1 MSRSLQEVV
10 DALGR
15 AGVLIDAPGARLS
28 PSPSITGLTA
38 DARRLERGMLFCAV
52 RGAVLDGHDFV
63 AAAAA
68 RGAAAALVE
77 VRQPAAIPQILV
89 RSGRRAAAIAAE
101 AWYGR
106 PAARLQL
113 IGVTGTNGKTTSV
126 ILARHVLS
134 ALWPMGAIGTLGAFD
149 PAGAPVESEAGNL
162 TTPGPIDL
170 QATLAELVDR
180 GARGV
185 AMEVSSHSLDQGR
198 VDGLTFRAAIFTNL
212 TRDHLDYH
220 ETFEAYFAAKS
231 KLIGYL
237 ADAGLAVINAD
248 DAAWARLPRVPRR
261 ITFSATTPAADVTAR
276 DVRVDAQG
284 ASFTLVTTQSSHPV
298 ALPLLGRFNVANALG
313 VAACA
318 VGLDVPPQVVAE
330 RLSTSPQVPG
340 RMERIAVDPCVVLR
354 DYAHTP
360 DALERALETVR
371 EVTSP
376 AGRVIVV
383 FGAGGDRDRG
393 KRAPM
398 GEIAARLAD
407 IAIVTSDNP
416 RTEDPEKI
424 LDDVEA
430 GMTGGGRG
438 GRGGRP
444 HYRVVDR
451 RAAIGQAL
459 ELAREGDTVL
469 LAGKGHETYQVVGT
483 TKEPFDEREVVR
495 SLGAN

>member
-1 MSRSLQEVV
+1 MSRPLQEVV
-10 DALGR
+10 DALAR
-15 AGVLIDAPGARLS
+15 AGVLIAAPPAAEL
-28 PSPSITGLTA
+28 PSISGLTA

-52 RGAVLDGHDFV
+52 RGAVLDGHTFV
-63 AAAAA
+63 ADAAG

-77 VRQPAAIPQILV
+77 ARQPVAIPQILV
-89 RSGRRAAAIAAE
+89 RNGRRAAALAAE

-106 PAARLQL
+106 PASRLQM

-126 ILARHVLS
+126 ILTRHVLS
-134 ALWPMGAIGTLGAFD
+134 ARWPMGAIGTLGCID
-149 PAGAPVESEAGNL
+149 PAGQPVESEAGNL

-170 QATLAELVDR
+170 QATLAALVAR
-180 GARGV
+180 GAAGV

-198 VDGLTFRAAIFTNL
+198 VDGLLFRAAIFTNL

-220 ETFEAYFAAKS
+220 ETFDAYFAAKA
-231 KLIGYL
+231 KLTGYL

-248 DAAWARLPRVPRR
+248 DAAWARLPRTPRR
-261 ITFSATTPAADVTAR
+261 ITFSATSKDADVVAH
-276 DVRVDAQG
+276 DVRLDAQG
-284 ASFTLVTTQSSHPV
+284 ARFTLVTAAGSHPV

-318 VGLDVPPQVVAE
+318 VGLDVPAHVVAE
-330 RLSTSPQVPG
+330 RLSSAPQVPG
-340 RMERIAVDPCVVLR
+340 RMERIAVDPSVVLR

-360 DALERALETVR
+360 DALERALETIR
-371 EVTSP
+371 EVTP
-376 AGRVIVV
+376 AGGRVIVV

-398 GEIAARLAD
+398 GEIAVRLAD
-407 IAIVTSDNP
+407 VAIATSDNP
-416 RTEDPEKI
+416 RTEDPERI

-430 GMTGGGRG
+430 GMEARA
-438 GRGGRP
+438 
-444 HYRVVDR
+444 HYRITDR
-451 RAAIGQAL
+451 KAAIAQAL
-459 ELAREGDTVL
+459 ELARAGDTIL

-483 TKEPFDEREVVR
+483 TKHPFDEREVVR

>member
-10 DALGR
+10 DALTR
-15 AGVLIDAPGARLS
+15 AGLLIDAPDGPL
-28 PSPSITGLTA
+28 PEITGLSA
-38 DARRLERGMLFCAV
+38 DARKIERGMLFCAV
-52 RGAVLDGHDFV
+52 RGAVQDGHQFIGD
-63 AAAAA
+63 AMG

-77 VRQPAAIPQILV
+77 TRQSAVTIPQVIV
-89 RSGRRAAAIAAE
+89 RNGRRAAAAAAE
-101 AWYGR
+101 AWYER
-106 PAARLQL
+106 PAARLQM

-126 ILARHVLS
+126 ILARHVLG
-134 ALWPMGAIGTLGAFD
+134 ALWPMGSIGTLGCLD
-149 PAGAPVESEAGNL
+149 PSGAPVESEAGNL

-170 QATLAELVDR
+170 QATLAALVAR
-180 GARGV
+180 GAQGV

-198 VDGLTFRAAIFTNL
+198 VDGLVFRAAIFTNL

-220 ETFEAYFAAKS
+220 ETFEAYFAAKA
-231 KLIGYL
+231 KLMGYL

-248 DAAWARLPRVPRR
+248 DAAWARLPHSPRR
-261 ITFSATTPAADVTAR
+261 ITFSATGSKADVTAR
-276 DVRVDAQG
+276 DVRVDAKG
-284 ASFTLVTTQSSHPV
+284 ARFTLVTTNGSYPV

-318 VGLDVPPQVVAE
+318 VGLDVPPRTVAE
-330 RLSTSPQVPG
+330 RLSSAPQVPG

-371 EVTSP
+371 EVTSQG
-376 AGRVIVV
+376 GRVIVV

-398 GEIAARLAD
+398 GEIAVRLAD
-407 IAIVTSDNP
+407 IAIATSDNP
-416 RTEDPEKI
+416 RTEDPERI

-430 GMTGGGRG
+430 GMGGRQ
-438 GRGGRP
+438 

-459 ELAREGDTVL
+459 ELAREGDTIL
-469 LAGKGHETYQVVGT
+469 LAGKGHETYQIIGT
-483 TKEPFDEREVVR
+483 KKEPFDEREVVR
-495 SLGAN
+495 GLGAD

>member
-1 MSRSLQEVV
+1 VTASLQDVV
-10 DALGR
+10 DALAR
-15 AGVLIDAPGARLS
+15 ADLLVEAPRSQRNGLPR
-28 PSPSITGLTA
+28 ITGLTA

-52 RGAVLDGHDFV
+52 RGAELDGHRFV
-63 AAAAA
+63 ADAAA

-77 VRQPAAIPQILV
+77 ARQPVAIPQIVV
-89 RSGRRAAAIAAE
+89 RDGRRAAAVAAE

-126 ILARHVLS
+126 ILSRHVLS
-134 ALWPMGAIGTLGAFD
+134 ALWPMGAIGTLGCID
-149 PAGAPVESEAGNL
+149 PAGRSVESEAGNL

-170 QATLAELVDR
+170 QATLAALVER
-180 GARGV
+180 GAEGV

-198 VDGLTFRAAIFTNL
+198 VDGLRFRAAIFTNL

-220 ETFEAYFAAKS
+220 HTFDAYFAAKA
-231 KLIGYL
+231 KLVGYL
-237 ADAGLAVINAD
+237 ADAGLAVINVD
-248 DAAWARLPRVPRR
+248 DAAWARLPSTPRR
-261 ITFSATTPAADVTAR
+261 ITFGEGAGADVMAQNVT
-276 DVRVDAQG
+276 VDAGG
-284 ASFTLVTTQSSHPV
+284 ARFTLVTPRGRHPV
-298 ALPLLGRFNVANALG
+298 TLPLLGRFNVANALG

-318 VGLDVPPQVVAE
+318 VGLDVPPAEVAE
-330 RLSTSPQVPG
+330 RLSTAPQVPG

-371 EVTSP
+371 DVTP
-376 AGRVIVV
+376 PGGRVIVV
-383 FGAGGDRDRG
+383 FGAGGDRDKG

-407 IAIVTSDNP
+407 IAIATSDNP
-416 RTEDPEKI
+416 RTEDPERI

-430 GMTGGGRG
+430 GMGT
-438 GRGGRP
+438 RP
-444 HYRVVDR
+444 HYRMADR
-451 RAAIGQAL
+451 RAALAQAL
-459 ELAREGDTVL
+459 ELARQGDTIL

-483 TKEPFDEREVVR
+483 IKEPFDEREIIR
-495 SLGAN
+495 GLGAA

>member
-1 MSRSLQEVV
+1 MSRSVREIV
-10 DALGR
+10 DALAR
-15 AGVLIDAPGARLS
+15 AGVLIDAPMADAL
-28 PSPSITGLTA
+28 PDITGLTA

-52 RGAVLDGHDFV
+52 RGAVQDGHQFV
-63 AAAAA
+63 AAAAG

-77 VRQPAAIPQILV
+77 SRQSGVSIPQILV
-89 RSGRRAAAIAAE
+89 RNGRRAAAIAAE
-101 AWYGR
+101 TWYER
-106 PAARLQL
+106 PASRLQM

-134 ALWPMGAIGTLGAFD
+134 ARWPMGSIGTLGCTD
-149 PAGAPVESEAGNL
+149 PKGQPVESEAGNL

-170 QATLAELVDR
+170 QATLAALVKR
-180 GARGV
+180 GAAGV

-198 VDGLTFRAAIFTNL
+198 VDGLLFRAAIFTNL

-220 ETFEAYFAAKS
+220 ETFDAYFAAKA
-231 KLIGYL
+231 KLTGYL

-248 DAAWARLPRVPRR
+248 DAAWARLPKTPRR
-261 ITFSATTPAADVTAR
+261 ITFSATSKSADVVAR
-276 DVRVDAQG
+276 DVHVDAKG
-284 ASFTLVTTQSSHPV
+284 ARFTLVTPGGGGSHPV

-318 VGLDVPPQVVAE
+318 VGLDVPPRDVAE
-330 RLSTSPQVPG
+330 RLSGAPQVPG

-360 DALERALETVR
+360 DALERALETIR
-371 EVTSP
+371 EVTTSG
-376 AGRVIVV
+376 GRVIVV

-398 GEIAARLAD
+398 GEIAGRLAD
-407 IAIVTSDNP
+407 VAIATSDNP
-416 RTEDPEKI
+416 RTEDPERI

-430 GMTGGGRG
+430 GMSAK
-438 GRGGRP
+438 P
-444 HYRVVDR
+444 HYRIADR
-451 RAAIGQAL
+451 RAAIAQAL
-459 ELAREGDTVL
+459 EMARLGDTIL

-495 SLGAN
+495 ALGAN

>member
-1 MSRSLQEVV
+1 MSRSLREII
-10 DALGR
+10 DALAR
-15 AGVLIDAPGARLS
+15 AGALIDAPA
-28 PSPSITGLTA
+28 PEVWPEITGLTA
-38 DARRLERGMLFCAV
+38 DARRIERGMLFCAV
-52 RGAVLDGHDFV
+52 RGAVLDGHQFLAE
-63 AAAAA
+63 AAG

-77 VRQPAAIPQILV
+77 SRQSGVSIPQILV
-89 RSGRRAAAIAAE
+89 RNGRRAAAVAAE
-101 AWYGR
+101 AWYER
-106 PAARLQL
+106 PASRLHM

-134 ALWPMGAIGTLGAFD
+134 ARWPMGAIGTLGCID
-149 PAGAPVESEAGNL
+149 PNGQPVESEAGNL

-170 QATLAELVDR
+170 QATLAALVKR
-180 GARGV
+180 GAAGV

-198 VDGLTFRAAIFTNL
+198 VDGLLFRAAIFTNL

-220 ETFEAYFAAKS
+220 ETFDAYFAAKA

-248 DAAWARLPRVPRR
+248 DAAWARLPQAPRR
-261 ITFSATTPAADVTAR
+261 ITFSATSRSADVVAR
-276 DVRVDAQG
+276 DVNVDATG
-284 ASFTLVTTQSSHPV
+284 ARFTLVTPGGSHPV

-318 VGLDVPPQVVAE
+318 VGLDVAPQEVAE
-330 RLSTSPQVPG
+330 RLSSSPQVPG

-360 DALERALETVR
+360 DALERALETIR
-371 EVTSP
+371 EVTTTG
-376 AGRVIVV
+376 GRVIVV

-398 GEIAARLAD
+398 GEIAVRLAD
-407 IAIVTSDNP
+407 VAIATSDNP
-416 RTEDPEKI
+416 RTEDPDRI

-430 GMTGGGRG
+430 GMSA
-438 GRGGRP
+438 RP
-444 HYRVVDR
+444 HYRITDR
-451 RAAIGQAL
+451 KAAIAQAL
-459 ELAREGDTVL
+459 EVARLGDTIL

-495 SLGAN
+495 GLGAN

>member
-1 MSRSLQEVV
+1 MSRPLQEVV
-10 DALGR
+10 DALAR
-15 AGVLIDAPGARLS
+15 AGVLIAAPPAAEL
-28 PSPSITGLTA
+28 PSISGLTA

-52 RGAVLDGHDFV
+52 RGAVLDGHTFV
-63 AAAAA
+63 ADAAG

-77 VRQPAAIPQILV
+77 ARQPVAIPQILV
-89 RSGRRAAAIAAE
+89 RNGRRAAALAAE

-106 PAARLQL
+106 PASRLQM

-126 ILARHVLS
+126 ILTRHVLS
-134 ALWPMGAIGTLGAFD
+134 ARWPMGAIGTLGCID
-149 PAGAPVESEAGNL
+149 PAGQPVESEAGNL

-170 QATLAELVDR
+170 QATLAALVAR
-180 GARGV
+180 GAAGV

-198 VDGLTFRAAIFTNL
+198 VDGLLFRAAIFTNL

-220 ETFEAYFAAKS
+220 ETFDAYFAAKA
-231 KLIGYL
+231 KLTGYL

-248 DAAWARLPRVPRR
+248 DAAWARLPRTPRR
-261 ITFSATTPAADVTAR
+261 ITFSATSKDADVVAH
-276 DVRVDAQG
+276 DVRLDAQG
-284 ASFTLVTTQSSHPV
+284 ARFTLVTAAGSHPV

-318 VGLDVPPQVVAE
+318 VGLDVPAHVVAE
-330 RLSTSPQVPG
+330 RLSSAPQVPG
-340 RMERIAVDPCVVLR
+340 RMERIAVDPSVVLR

-360 DALERALETVR
+360 DALERALETIR
-371 EVTSP
+371 EVTP
-376 AGRVIVV
+376 AGGRVIVV

-398 GEIAARLAD
+398 GEIAVRLAD
-407 IAIVTSDNP
+407 VAIATSDNP
-416 RTEDPEKI
+416 RTEDPERI

-430 GMTGGGRG
+430 GMEARA
-438 GRGGRP
+438 
-444 HYRVVDR
+444 HYRITDR
-451 RAAIGQAL
+451 KAAIAQAL
-459 ELAREGDTVL
+459 ELARAGDTIL

-483 TKEPFDEREVVR
+483 TKQPFDEREVVR

>member
-1 MSRSLQEVV
+1 V
-10 DALGR
+10 DALAR
-15 AGVLIDAPGARLS
+15 AGLLVDAPARVS
-28 PSPSITGLTA
+28 PMPEITGLTA

-52 RGAVLDGHDFV
+52 RGAVLDGHSFV
-63 AAAAA
+63 ADAAA

-77 VRQPAAIPQILV
+77 ERQPVAIPQIVV
-89 RSGRRAAAIAAE
+89 RNGRRAAAIAAE
-101 AWYGR
+101 AWYRR
-106 PAARLQL
+106 PAARLQM

-134 ALWPMGAIGTLGAFD
+134 ALWPMGAIGTLGCID
-149 PAGAPVESEAGNL
+149 PAGKAVASEAGNL

-170 QATLAELVDR
+170 QATLAALVDR
-180 GARGV
+180 GAAGV

-220 ETFEAYFAAKS
+220 ETFDAYFAAKAR
-231 KLIGYL
+231 LVGYL
-237 ADAGLAVINAD
+237 AEDGILVTNAD
-248 DAAWARLPRVPRR
+248 DAAWTKLPRVRR
-261 ITFSATTPAADVTAR
+261 QITFGERGGDVTAR
-276 DVRVDAQG
+276 DVRVDAKG
-284 ASFTLVTTQSSHPV
+284 ARFTLVTTQGSHPV

-318 VGLDVPPQVVAE
+318 VGLEVPPQIVAE
-330 RLSTSPQVPG
+330 RLATAPQVPG

-371 EVTSP
+371 GVTSSS
-376 AGRVIVV
+376 GRVIVV

-393 KRAPM
+393 KRGPM
-398 GEIAARLAD
+398 GEIAVRLAD
-407 IAIVTSDNP
+407 IAIATSDNP
-416 RTEDPEKI
+416 RTEDPERI

-430 GMTGGGRG
+430 GMAGRQ
-438 GRGGRP
+438 
-444 HYRVVDR
+444 HYRIVDR

-469 LAGKGHETYQVVGT
+469 LAGKGHETYQVIGT
-483 TKEPFDEREVVR
+483 IKEPFDEREVIR

>member
-1 MSRSLQEVV
+1 MSASLQVV
-10 DALGR
+10 IDALAR
-15 AGVLIDAPGARLS
+15 ASVLVESSGQPL
-28 PSPSITGLTA
+28 PEITGLTA
-38 DARRLERGMLFCAV
+38 DARRLAPGMLFCAV
-52 RGAVLDGHDFV
+52 RGAVQDGHKFV
-63 AAAAA
+63 ADAAA

-77 VRQPAAIPQILV
+77 SRQAVAIPQILV
-89 RSGRRAAAIAAE
+89 RNGRRAAAVAAE

-126 ILARHVLS
+126 ILTRHVLS
-134 ALWPMGAIGTLGAFD
+134 ALWPMGAIGTLGATD
-149 PAGAPVESEAGNL
+149 PAGQMIDSEAGNL

-170 QATLAELVDR
+170 QATLAALVER
-180 GARGV
+180 GAAGV

-198 VDGLTFRAAIFTNL
+198 VDGLVFRAAIFTNL

-220 ETFEAYFAAKS
+220 ETFDAYFAAKAR
-231 KLIGYL
+231 LVGYL
-237 ADAGLAVINAD
+237 ADAGLAVVNAD
-248 DAAWARLPRVPRR
+248 DAAWAGLPRAPRR
-261 ITFSATTPAADVTAR
+261 ITFGIARNGTTHPDVTAR
-276 DVRVDAQG
+276 DVQVDAKG
-284 ASFTLVTTQSSHPV
+284 ARFQLVTPDGTQPV

-318 VGLDVPPQVVAE
+318 VGLAVPAAVVAE

-371 EVTSP
+371 EVTAR

-398 GEIAARLAD
+398 GEIATRLAD
-407 IAIVTSDNP
+407 VAIATSDNP
-416 RTEDPEKI
+416 RTEDPERI

-430 GMTGGGRG
+430 GMTGK
-438 GRGGRP
+438 P
-444 HYRVVDR
+444 HYRIVDR
-451 RAAIGQAL
+451 RAAIAQAL

-483 TKEPFDEREVVR
+483 IKEPFDEREVVR